1 MSHALTG
8 LSLGE
13 IAPQSASSILGKRK
27 HEFHELTYPTFRPT
41 FSQQNKEAA
50 QQSLYLFSGAII
62 SMDILVW
69 QLTLKINRLLF
80 CARGKP

>member
-8 LSLGE
+8 LSFGE
-13 IAPQSASSILGKRK
+13 IARQSASSILEKQK

-41 FSQQNKEAA
+41 FSQQSKEAA
-50 QQSLYLFSGAII
+50 QQPLCLFSGAII

-69 QLTLKINRLLF
+69 Q
-80 CARGKP
+80 